1 MVQKV
6 RMGSAMGT
14 TGKEAPVCNMAMGVL
29 FSLVCFVVLGIKPM
43 VSHSRE
49 VLYH

>member
-1 MVQKV
+1 MGQEV
-6 RMGSAMGT
+6 RIGSAMRA
-14 TGKEAPVCNMAMGVL
+14 TGKEAPVCNTAMGVL
-29 FSLVCFVVLGIKPM
+29 FALVCFVVLGIKPM